1 MKLLH
6 TKLPE
11 FIKKMQVAAAEKGN
25 VPKEI
30 DIKGLENLRSAKM
43 QSLRTG
49 RIEHA
54 VGEIAAI
61 EDVEKLELI
70 MIPRVPETMQTV
82 IVKGIDKD
90 GKCRKHEYSTLFHCH
105 IITLCNCNPQP
116 RNVFWHGR
124 KVARSMQNVMTHP
137 VRQRRLPATRPPGG
151 GAPTQKMR

>member
-11 FIKKMQVAAAEKGN
+11 FIKKMQVAAAEKGK

-30 DIKGLENLRSAKM
+30 DIKGLEKLRSAKM

-54 VGEIAAI
+54 VGEIAAMD
-61 EDVEKLELI
+61 EVDKLELI

-82 IVKGIDKD
+82 IVK
-90 GKCRKHEYSTLFHCH
+90 
-105 IITLCNCNPQP
+105 
-116 RNVFWHGR
+116 
-124 KVARSMQNVMTHP
+124 
-137 VRQRRLPATRPPGG
+137 
-151 GAPTQKMR
+151 

>member
-1 MKLLH
+1 MNDMKLLH

-11 FIKKMQVAAAEKGN
+11 FIKKMQVAAAEKGK

-54 VGEIAAI
+54 VGEIAAMD
-61 EDVEKLELI
+61 EVDKLELI

-90 GKCRKHEYSTLFHCH
+90 GKCRKAILEIINVLHPTEEAYLLDCDHED
-105 IITLCNCNPQP
+105 IED
-116 RNVFWHGR
+116 
-124 KVARSMQNVMTHP
+124 
-137 VRQRRLPATRPPGG
+137 RRPAIGN
-151 GAPTQKMR
+151 Q

>member
-61 EDVEKLELI
+61 ENVERLELI

-82 IVKGIDKD
+82 IVKGMDKD
-90 GKCRKHEYSTLFHCH
+90 GKCQKAVLE
-105 IITLCNCNPQP
+105 IINMLHPTEEAYLLDCEPE
-116 RNVFWHGR
+116 NVDD
-124 KVARSMQNVMTHP
+124 
-137 VRQRRLPATRPPGG
+137 RRPAIGNH
-151 GAPTQKMR
+151 

>member
-11 FIKKMQVAAAEKGN
+11 FIKKMQVAAATKCST
-25 VPKEI
+25 PTEI
-30 DIKGLENLRSAKM
+30 NIMGLENLRSAKM

-54 VGEIAAI
+54 VGEIAAL
-61 EDVEKLELI
+61 DNVERLELI

-90 GKCRKHEYSTLFHCH
+90 GVCQKAVLE
-105 IITLCNCNPQP
+105 II
-116 RNVFWHGR
+116 NVLHPTEE
-124 KVARSMQNVMTHP
+124 AYLLDCDPENVDD
-137 VRQRRLPATRPPGG
+137 RRPAIGNH
-151 GAPTQKMR
+151 

>member
-11 FIKKMQVAAAEKGN
+11 FIKKMQVAAATKGST
-25 VPKEI
+25 PKEI
-30 DIKGLENLRSAKM
+30 NIMGLENLRSAKM

-54 VGEIAAI
+54 VGEIAAL
-61 EDVEKLELI
+61 DNVERLELI

-90 GKCRKHEYSTLFHCH
+90 GVCQKAVLE
-105 IITLCNCNPQP
+105 II
-116 RNVFWHGR
+116 NVLHPTEE
-124 KVARSMQNVMTHP
+124 AYLLDCDPENVDY
-137 VRQRRLPATRPPGG
+137 RRPAIGNH
-151 GAPTQKMR
+151 

>member
-30 DIKGLENLRSAKM
+30 EIMGLENLRSAKM

-54 VGEIAAI
+54 VSEIAAL
-61 EDVEKLELI
+61 ENVEKLELI

-82 IVKGIDKD
+82 IVKGMDKD
-90 GKCRKHEYSTLFHCH
+90 GVCQKAILDIVNVLHPTEEAYLLNCPHE
-105 IITLCNCNPQP
+105 
-116 RNVFWHGR
+116 NVED
-124 KVARSMQNVMTHP
+124 
-137 VRQRRLPATRPPGG
+137 RRPGIG
-151 GAPTQKMR
+151 DH

>member
-30 DIKGLENLRSAKM
+30 DIKGLENLKSAKM

-54 VGEIAAI
+54 VGEIAAL
-61 EDVEKLELI
+61 ENVEKLELI

-90 GKCRKHEYSTLFHCH
+90 GKCQKAVLE
-105 IITLCNCNPQP
+105 II
-116 RNVFWHGR
+116 NVLHPTEE
-124 KVARSMQNVMTHP
+124 AYLLDCEPENVDD
-137 VRQRRLPATRPPGG
+137 RRPAIGNH
-151 GAPTQKMR
+151 

>member
-11 FIKKMQVAAAEKGN
+11 FIKKMQVAAAEKGA

-54 VGEIAAI
+54 VGEIAAL
-61 EDVEKLELI
+61 DNVERLELI
-70 MIPRVPETMQTV
+70 MIPR
-82 IVKGIDKD
+82 
-90 GKCRKHEYSTLFHCH
+90 
-105 IITLCNCNPQP
+105 NCQGN
-116 RNVFWHGR
+116 R
-124 KVARSMQNVMTHP
+124 
-137 VRQRRLPATRPPGG
+137 
-151 GAPTQKMR
+151 

>member
-43 QSLRTG
+43 QGLRTG

-61 EDVEKLELI
+61 ENVERLELI

-82 IVKGIDKD
+82 IVKGMDKD
-90 GKCRKHEYSTLFHCH
+90 GKCQKAVLE
-105 IITLCNCNPQP
+105 II
-116 RNVFWHGR
+116 NVLHPTEE
-124 KVARSMQNVMTHP
+124 AYLLDCEPENVDD
-137 VRQRRLPATRPPGG
+137 RRPAIGNH
-151 GAPTQKMR
+151 

>member
-11 FIKKMQVAAAEKGN
+11 FIKKMQVAAATKGKN
-25 VPKEI
+25 PK
-30 DIKGLENLRSAKM
+30 DINIMGLENLRSAKM

-54 VGEIAAI
+54 VGEIAAL
-61 EDVEKLELI
+61 DCVERMELI

-90 GKCRKHEYSTLFHCH
+90 GKCQKAILE
-105 IITLCNCNPQP
+105 II
-116 RNVFWHGR
+116 NVLHPTEE
-124 KVARSMQNVMTHP
+124 AYLLDCEIENVED
-137 VRQRRLPATRPPGG
+137 RRPAIGNH
-151 GAPTQKMR
+151 

>member
-61 EDVEKLELI
+61 ENVERLELI

-82 IVKGIDKD
+82 IVKGMDKD
-90 GKCRKHEYSTLFHCH
+90 GKCQKAVLE
-105 IITLCNCNPQP
+105 II
-116 RNVFWHGR
+116 NVLHPTEE
-124 KVARSMQNVMTHP
+124 AYLLDCEPENVDD
-137 VRQRRLPATRPPGG
+137 RRPAIGNH
-151 GAPTQKMR
+151 

>member
-11 FIKKMQVAAAEKGN
+11 FIKKMQVAAATKGST
-25 VPKEI
+25 PKEI
-30 DIKGLENLRSAKM
+30 NIMGLENLRSAKM

-54 VGEIAAI
+54 VGEIAAL
-61 EDVEKLELI
+61 DNVERLELI

-90 GKCRKHEYSTLFHCH
+90 GVCQKAVLE
-105 IITLCNCNPQP
+105 II
-116 RNVFWHGR
+116 NVLHPTEE
-124 KVARSMQNVMTHP
+124 AYLLDCDPENVDD
-137 VRQRRLPATRPPGG
+137 RRPAIGNH
-151 GAPTQKMR
+151 

>member
-11 FIKKMQVAAAEKGN
+11 FIKKMQVAAATKGST
-25 VPKEI
+25 PKEI
-30 DIKGLENLRSAKM
+30 NIMGLENLRSAKM

-54 VGEIAAI
+54 VGEIAAL
-61 EDVEKLELI
+61 DNVERLELI

-90 GKCRKHEYSTLFHCH
+90 GVCQKAVLE
-105 IITLCNCNPQP
+105 II
-116 RNVFWHGR
+116 NVLHPTEEAYLLDCDPENVDDRRPAIGNHWFSYLRRELLWH
-124 KVARSMQNVMTHP
+124 S
-137 VRQRRLPATRPPGG
+137 
-151 GAPTQKMR
+151 